1 MRYAHTIAID
11 GPAGSGK
18 STVGKQ
24 LAARLGYVF
33 IDTGIIYRAI
43 THQAL
48 AAAVDIVDETALATI
63 VNELNLSI
71 DRDGAQTRL
80 HITGAPV
87 SGELHTETVTRAVP
101 TVAAHGLVRAAVRR
115 IQHDI
120 ARHGH
125 IILAGRDIGTVVLP
139 GAELKVYLQASIEA
153 RAIRRHAALLTHNPD
168 VQLTDVLDFMRER
181 DRQDTTRH
189 ESPLRVAEGAV
200 VIETDNMS
208 VEAVVDCLMAHATI
222 SAPSD

>member
-1 MRYAHTIAID
+1 MRYALTIAID

-43 THQAL
+43 TRQAL
-48 AAAVDIVDETALATI
+48 AANVDIADETALATI
-63 VNELNLSI
+63 VNELKLSI
-71 DRDGAQTRL
+71 ERDGSQTRL
-80 HITGAPV
+80 HLNGAPV
-87 SGELHTETVTRAVP
+87 SQEFHTETVTRAVP
-101 TVAAHGLVRAAVRR
+101 TVAAHGLVRSAVRH

-139 GAELKVYLQASIEA
+139 DAELKVYLQASIEE

-181 DRQDTTRH
+181 DKQDTTRH
-189 ESPLRVAEGAV
+189 ESPLRVADGAV

-208 VEAVVDCLMAHATI
+208 IESVVDCLMEYARLE
-222 SAPSD
+222 